1 MFLHCVSLVFTSF
14 AFLSIK
20 TYIKKKKLI
29 GALVSMFPC
38 IGDNACFYCG
48 GGRTLVE
55 PNYALVTCLSYGKNF
70 RIMALLGIILDL
82 ECI

>member
-1 MFLHCVSLVFTSF
+1 MSLRPLLFSV
-14 AFLSIK
+14 LK
-20 TYIKKKKLI
+20 HKKKKEKRI
-29 GALVSMFPC
+29 GALVSMFLC

-55 PNYALVTCLSYGKNF
+55 PNYALVTCSSYGNFF

>member
-1 MFLHCVSLVFTSF
+1 MLSPSLLWGPPWFL
-14 AFLSIK
+14 
-20 TYIKKKKLI
+20 
-29 GALVSMFPC
+29 C

-55 PNYALVTCLSYGKNF
+55 PNYELVACSSYGKIF
-70 RIMALLGIILDL
+70 RIMFFLGIILDL

>member
-1 MFLHCVSLVFTSF
+1 MFL
-14 AFLSIK
+14 
-20 TYIKKKKLI
+20 
-29 GALVSMFPC
+29 C

-55 PNYALVTCLSYGKNF
+55 PNYALVTCSSYGKIF
-70 RIMALLGIILDL
+70 QIMALLGIILDL